1 MHLGNGVEKRLFQSV
16 TWPRL
21 STGRRG
27 ELLFPTHSSCT
38 CFRFMLRDVTEDQF
52 ARRHQ
57 ECSALYE
64 QVVQT
69 PDSTMT
75 ELPGWD
81 GAAAP
86 CLRHTRGAPAVNE
99 GLQAVR
105 MINGLTSCY
114 VIHFI
119 WVCLQFEHW
128 RHDRERVKTI
138 WKSPQN
144 MQVRP
149 RSGSD
154 HTGVVRTLCTS
165 DCVVLNM
172 SNCVVFALC

>member
-1 MHLGNGVEKRLFQSV
+1 M

-38 CFRFMLRDVTEDQF
+38 VFRFMLRDVTEDQF

-75 ELPGWD
+75 EVPGWD

-86 CLRHTRGAPAVNE
+86 CHRHTRGAPAVNE

-119 WVCLQFEHW
+119 WVCLQFKRGRPLKTRPTTCKNHLKVSTEHAGQAAIQFGSH
-128 RHDRERVKTI
+128 RSCEDT
-138 WKSPQN
+138 
-144 MQVRP
+144 MQRCA
-149 RSGSD
+149 
-154 HTGVVRTLCTS
+154 L

>member
-1 MHLGNGVEKRLFQSV
+1 
-16 TWPRL
+16 
-21 STGRRG
+21 
-27 ELLFPTHSSCT
+27 
-38 CFRFMLRDVTEDQF
+38 MLRDVTEDQF

-86 CLRHTRGAPAVNE
+86 CHRHTRGAPAVNE

-105 MINGLTSCY
+105 MINGLTSCH

-119 WVCLQFEHW
+119 WVCLQFKRGRPLKTWPRTRKNHLKVSTEHAGQAAI
-128 RHDRERVKTI
+128 RFGSHRSCEDTMHLGLCRFEHVKLC
-138 WKSPQN
+138 SFCAMLAPQHVAWN
-144 MQVRP
+144 CISSVL
-149 RSGSD
+149 S
-154 HTGVVRTLCTS
+154 LCIPHMLIYLFS
-165 DCVVLNM
+165 SLFLSALN
-172 SNCVVFALC
+172 L